1 MRDTVLHI
9 VVPTQHGVVLAQR
22 VAETFG
28 QAVQIFARTT
38 DDMPAASVNGTV
50 ERYDTPLWQQI
61 GVLLRDGIPLIII
74 APIPEVV
81 TLLARH
87 LQAESSHP
95 PVVALDT
102 EGQFVVPLIRDAMG
116 QSDMLAERIAAQIG
130 ATPVISRS
138 LVLGIGAE
146 KSVPAEDFEAAVS
159 NVLQRFGLTPAAVK
173 VVATL
178 DRRAVEDGFRD
189 WVTQHGWSVLAYT
202 AEQLAAIQE
211 MPNPSTIVA

>member
-9 VVPTQHGVVLAQR
+9 VVPTQHGVALAQR

-28 QAVQIFARTT
+28 QAVQIFAPT
-38 DDMPAASVNGTV
+38 DDTPAASVNGTV
-50 ERYDTPLWQQI
+50 ERYDTPVWQQI
-61 GVLLRDGIPLIII
+61 GVLLRDGIPLIVI

-81 TLLARH
+81 TLLAKH

-146 KSVPAEDFEAAVS
+146 KSVPAEDFEAAAS
-159 NVLQRFGLTPAAVK
+159 NVLQCFGLTPAAVK

-189 WVTQHGWSVLAYT
+189 WVTQH
-202 AEQLAAIQE
+202 
-211 MPNPSTIVA
+211 